1 MNDRNRNGLGNLIR
15 EVVQVGVDVI
25 NSLFN
30 RRTNRGYTDQ
40 DPDIID
46 MPQPPAIYEHKPGV
60 KIAGILMAI
69 AGFTC
74 GGASFFWSL
83 ILLLGSAFVGEVAFG
98 LGLFGANLLLV
109 GGCMFLGIKG
119 VSMVGSVNRFSTY
132 VKTIGQEEL
141 CNIKQLADRIGKSSN
156 YVTKD
161 VEKMIQKGWFCQG
174 HLDDKKTCLM
184 VTDNMYREYQKIER
198 EKRQLQIEE
207 EERRRKQ
214 MEEEREREEMA
225 KFERSRKRGPIWG
238 SGKSNIANTAETETE
253 ERFGSS
259 GGSLYGSG
267 YKKNL
272 NGRNLTERRVNL
284 AKLPLEVR
292 KVIEQGDAYVAK
304 IRKCNDAIP
313 GEVIS
318 AKIDHMELLVNRIFD
333 RVEQK
338 PESVGDIRKLME
350 YYLPTTI
357 KLLETYAEM
366 DAQPVGGE
374 NIQSTKKEIEESL
387 DTINAAFEKLLD
399 SLFQDT
405 AWDVSSDI
413 SVLKTMLAQEGLGE
427 DGLKK

>member
-1 MNDRNRNGLGNLIR
+1 MNNRNRNTLGNIIR
-15 EVVQVGVDVI
+15 EVVQAGVDFVQ
-25 NSLFN
+25 SLLN
-30 RRTNRGYTDQ
+30 RKS
-40 DPDIID
+40 DPNIID

-69 AGFTC
+69 VGFTC
-74 GGASFFWSL
+74 GGASLFWSL
-83 ILLLGSAFVGEVAFG
+83 ILLLGSAFVGEFAFG

-109 GGCMFLGIKG
+109 GGCMFLGGKG
-119 VSMVGSVNRFSTY
+119 ISMIGSVNRFSTY

-141 CNIKQLADRIGKSSN
+141 CNIKQLADRIGKSTN
-156 YVTKD
+156 YVAKD

-198 EKRQLQIEE
+198 EKRQLQAEE

-214 MEEEREREEMA
+214 LQEEREQEEMA
-225 KFERSRKRGPIWG
+225 KFERSRKNGPIWG
-238 SGKSNIANTAETETE
+238 SGRAHAAGAAETEE
-253 ERFGSS
+253 NAGSA
-259 GGSLYGSG
+259 GGGLYGSG
-267 YKKNL
+267 YRKNS
-272 NGRNLTERRVNL
+272 NRRNLS
-284 AKLPLEVR
+284 KLPMEVR
-292 KVIEQGDAYVAK
+292 KVIEQGEAYVLK

-318 AKIDHMELLVNRIFD
+318 AKIDHMELLVNKIFD

-338 PESVGDIRKLME
+338 PECVGDIRKLME

-374 NIQSTKKEIEESL
+374 NIRSTKKEIEDSL
-387 DTINAAFEKLLD
+387 DTINVAFEKLLD

-427 DGLKK
+427 DALKKK

>member
-1 MNDRNRNGLGNLIR
+1 MLERIR
-15 EVVQVGVDVI
+15 RWFAI
-25 NSLFN
+25 P
-30 RRTNRGYTDQ
+30 

-46 MPQPPAIYEHKPGV
+46 MPQPPAVYEHKPGV
-60 KIAGILMAI
+60 KLAGILMAI
-69 AGFTC
+69 AGFAC
-74 GGASFFWSL
+74 GGASFLWSL
-83 ILLLGSAFVGEVAFG
+83 ILLLGSAIVGETGLG

-109 GGCMFLGIKG
+109 GGCLFLGGKG

-141 CNIKQLADRIGKSSN
+141 CNIKQLADRIGKSTN

-161 VEKMIQKGWFCQG
+161 VEKMIRKGWFCQG
-174 HLDDKKTCLM
+174 HLDDKKNCLM
-184 VTDNMYREYQKIER
+184 VTDNMYREYQKLER
-198 EKRQLQIEE
+198 EKKQIQIEE

-214 MEEEREREEMA
+214 REEEREQEEMA
-225 KFERSRKRGPIWG
+225 KFERSRRNGPIWG
-238 SGKSNIANTAETETE
+238 NSREGKTESENANK
-253 ERFGSS
+253 
-259 GGSLYGSG
+259 LYRKSQ
-267 YKKNL
+267 
-272 NGRNLTERRVNL
+272 TQRRVNL

-292 KVIEQGDAYVAK
+292 RVIEQGDSYVVQ

-318 AKIDHMELLVNRIFD
+318 AKIDHMELLLNRIFD
-333 RVEQK
+333 RIEQK
-338 PESVGDIRKLME
+338 PEYVGDIRKLME

-374 NIQSTKKEIEESL
+374 NIQSTKKEIEGSL
-387 DTINAAFEKLLD
+387 DTINLAFEKLLD

-427 DGLKK
+427 DGFKRNES

>member
-1 MNDRNRNGLGNLIR
+1 MNHQNRNTLGNIIR
-15 EVVQVGVDVI
+15 EVVQAGVDFVQ
-25 NSLFN
+25 SLLN
-30 RRTNRGYTDQ
+30 RKS

-69 AGFTC
+69 VGFTC
-74 GGASFFWSL
+74 GGASLFWSL
-83 ILLLGSAFVGEVAFG
+83 ILLLGSAFVGELAFG

-109 GGCMFLGIKG
+109 GGCMFLGGKG
-119 VSMVGSVNRFSTY
+119 VSMIGSVNRFSTY

-141 CNIKQLADRIGKSSN
+141 CNIKQLADRIGKSTN
-156 YVTKD
+156 YVAKD

-198 EKRQLQIEE
+198 EKRQLQAEE

-214 MEEEREREEMA
+214 LQEEREQEEMA
-225 KFERSRKRGPIWG
+225 KFERSRKSGPIWG
-238 SGKSNIANTAETETE
+238 SNREERRESETENK
-253 ERFGSS
+253 
-259 GGSLYGSG
+259 LYHKSQ
-267 YKKNL
+267 
-272 NGRNLTERRVNL
+272 TQRRVNL
-284 AKLPLEVR
+284 SKLPLEVR
-292 KVIEQGDAYVAK
+292 NVIEQGDSYVSR
-304 IRKCNDAIP
+304 IRECNDAIP

-318 AKIDHMELLVNRIFD
+318 AKIDHMELLVNKIFD

-338 PESVGDIRKLME
+338 PECVGDIRKLME

-374 NIQSTKKEIEESL
+374 NIRSTKKEIEDSL
-387 DTINAAFEKLLD
+387 DTINVAFEKLLD

-427 DGLKK
+427 DGFKRK

>member
-1 MNDRNRNGLGNLIR
+1 MNNRNGLGNLIR
-15 EVVQVGVDVI
+15 QFVQAGGDIVKTLVNGKWSGRYAGDA
-25 NSLFN
+25 N
-30 RRTNRGYTDQ
+30 

-46 MPQPPAIYEHKPGV
+46 MPQPPAVYEHKPGV

-83 ILLLGSAFVGEVAFG
+83 ILLLGSALVGETAFG
-98 LGLFGANLLLV
+98 LGLFCANLLLV
-109 GGCMFLGIKG
+109 GGCMFLGVKG
-119 VSMVGSVNRFSTY
+119 VSMVCSVNRFSTY

-141 CNIKQLADRIGKSSN
+141 CNIKQLADRIGKSAN
-156 YVTKD
+156 YVAKD

-174 HLDDKKTCLM
+174 HLDEKKTCLM

-198 EKRQLQIEE
+198 EKKQHQAEE
-207 EERRRKQ
+207 EERRRRQK
-214 MEEEREREEMA
+214 EEEKEREEMA
-225 KFERSRKRGPIWG
+225 KFERSRKRGPLWG
-238 SGKSNIANTAETETE
+238 SANEN
-253 ERFGSS
+253 S
-259 GGSLYGSG
+259 
-267 YKKNL
+267 
-272 NGRNLTERRVNL
+272 GRNLTERRVNL

-292 KVIEQGDAYVAK
+292 RVIEQGDDYVEK

-318 AKIDHMELLVNRIFD
+318 EKIDHMELLVNRIFD
-333 RVEQK
+333 RVMQK

-350 YYLPTTI
+350 YYLPTTV

-374 NIQSTKKEIEESL
+374 NIRSTKKEIEESL

-427 DGLKK
+427 DALSKKR